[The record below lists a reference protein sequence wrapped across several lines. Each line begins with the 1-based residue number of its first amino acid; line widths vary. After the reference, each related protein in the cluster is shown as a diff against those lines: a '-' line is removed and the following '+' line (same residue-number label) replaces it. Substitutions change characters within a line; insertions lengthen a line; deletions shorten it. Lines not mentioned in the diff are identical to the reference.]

1 MDQSCQEMKGCKEM
15 KMALADVIRTVILSP
30 SNGLTAPNLWL
41 QRGLITGL
49 AFFFLEDQWCEAE
62 HVGSLSRGEN
72 KLHMWCDAM
81 FCA

>member
-1 MDQSCQEMKGCKEM
+1 MDQSCEEMKGCKEM
-15 KMALADVIRTVILSP
+15 KMALADITVIRTVILSP
-30 SNGLTAPNLWL
+30 SNGLTAPNLRL

-49 AFFFLEDQWCEAE
+49 AFLEDQWCEAE
-62 HVGSLSRGEN
+62 HVRSLSRGEN